1 MILLIFKELRLFDT
15 IVVCSGDITVVGPG
29 DIPYEYYLEGGK

>member
-15 IVVCSGDITVVGPG
+15 IVVCSGDTSVVGSG
-29 DIPYEYYLEGGK
+29 DILYKYYL